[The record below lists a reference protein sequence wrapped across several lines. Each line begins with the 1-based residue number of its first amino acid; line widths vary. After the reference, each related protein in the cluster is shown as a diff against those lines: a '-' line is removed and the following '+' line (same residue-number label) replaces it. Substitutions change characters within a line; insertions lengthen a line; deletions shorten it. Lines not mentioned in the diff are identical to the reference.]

1 MGGLME
7 VPAQAAQVSPDVSLL
22 RQVAVLIVNFNTAVA
37 LERCLR
43 TLEPAIGPGLDV
55 VVVDNASGDGSV
67 DMVRRDFTSVSVIEA
82 EVNIGF
88 GKGMNLAAGHTQR
101 DFLLILNPDCFIE
114 PASIARLAA
123 SLESNSELGF
133 VGPRIDLES
142 GRPDHACLR
151 NDPDPLGALLY
162 FSRLPRLLRR
172 PGLNRYS
179 LAHADYD
186 AEQELQAGTAAC
198 LMIRGADFRAVDGFD
213 EAFFMYGEDLDLCRR
228 LREAGHLGR
237 YVPGARA
244 LHLKG
249 EASRKQSRRMLLEFH
264 RAMWVYYRK
273 HERPRH
279 AAPVNWAVAAGIG
292 VLGGAR
298 LALNAARKE
307 KAVSRR

>member
-1 MGGLME
+1 ME
-7 VPAQAAQVSPDVSLL
+7 VPAPAAQASPDRFLL
-22 RQVAVLIVNFNTAVA
+22 RRVAVLIVNHNTGAV

-43 TLEPAIGPGLDV
+43 SLQPGLGLGLEV

-67 DMVRRDFTSVSVIEA
+67 DMVRRDFAGVSVVEA
-82 EVNIGF
+82 DANLGF
-88 GKGMNLAAGHTQR
+88 GRGENLAASHTQR

-114 PASIARLAA
+114 PDSIARLAA
-123 SLESNSELGF
+123 SLDGNPELGF

-151 NDPDPLGALLY
+151 NDPDPVGALLY
-162 FSRLPRLLRR
+162 FSRLPRLFRR
-172 PGLNRYS
+172 PSLNRYS

-198 LMIRGADFRAVDGFD
+198 LMVRGADFRAVGGFD

-228 LREAGHLGR
+228 LRAAGHLGR
-237 YVPGARA
+237 YVPGAYA

-249 EASRKQSRRMLLEFH
+249 EASRKQSGRMLVEFH
-264 RAMWVYYRK
+264 RAMWIYYRK
-273 HERPRH
+273 HEQPHH

-298 LALNAARKE
+298 LVLNAARKE
-307 KAVSRR
+307 KLVSRR

>member
-1 MGGLME
+1 ME
-7 VPAQAAQVSPDVSLL
+7 VPDPSLL
-22 RQVAVLIVNFNTAVA
+22 RRVAVLVVNYNTRAV

-43 TLEPAIGPGLDV
+43 TLQPGLGLGLEV

-67 DMVRRDFTSVSVIEA
+67 DMVRRDFAAVSVVEA
-82 EVNIGF
+82 EANIGF
-88 GKGMNLAAGHTQR
+88 GKGVNLAARHTQR

-114 PASIARLAA
+114 PDSIARLAT
-123 SLESNSELGF
+123 SLDGNPELGF
-133 VGPRIDLES
+133 AGPRIDLES

-151 NDPDPLGALLY
+151 NDPDPVGALLY

-172 PGLNRYS
+172 PSLNRYS

-198 LMIRGADFRAVDGFD
+198 LMIRGADFRAVGGFD

-228 LREAGHLGR
+228 LRAGGHPGQ
-237 YVPGARA
+237 YVPGAHA

-249 EASRKQSRRMLLEFH
+249 EASRKQSGRMLLEFH
-264 RAMWVYYRK
+264 RAMWIYYCK
-273 HERPRH
+273 HEQPRH
-279 AAPVNWAVAAGIG
+279 VAPVNWAVAAGIG

-307 KAVSRR
+307 KLVSPR

>member
-1 MGGLME
+1 
-7 VPAQAAQVSPDVSLL
+7 V
-22 RQVAVLIVNFNTAVA
+22 

-43 TLEPAIGPGLDV
+43 TLEPGIAPGLEV

-67 DMVRRDFTSVSVIEA
+67 DMVRRDFTSVTVIEG

-88 GKGMNLAAGHTQR
+88 GKGMNVAAGHTQR
-101 DFLLILNPDCFIE
+101 DFLLLLNPDCFIE
-114 PASIARLAA
+114 PAAIARLAA
-123 SLESNSELGF
+123 SFQSNPELGF

-142 GRPDHACLR
+142 GRPDHASLR
-151 NDPDPLGALLY
+151 NDPDPLGAMLY

-172 PGLNRYS
+172 PSLNRYS

-186 AEQELQAGTAAC
+186 AEQDLRAGTAAC
-198 LMIRGADFRAVDGFD
+198 LMVRGADFRAVGGFD

-228 LREAGHLGR
+228 LREAGHPGR
-237 YVPGARA
+237 YVPGAHA

-307 KAVSRR
+307 KVVSRR

>member
-1 MGGLME
+1 MGGTME
-7 VPAQAAQVSPDVSLL
+7 VPAEAAEMSADLL
-22 RQVAVLIVNFNTAVA
+22 LLQRVAVLIVNYNTAPA

-43 TLEPAIGPGLDV
+43 TLEPGIELGLEV
-55 VVVDNASGDGSV
+55 LVVDNDSGDGSV
-67 DMVRRDFTSVSVIEA
+67 DMVRRDFTSVSLVEA
-82 EVNIGF
+82 GVNIGF
-88 GKGMNLAAGHTQR
+88 GKGINLAAGHTQR

-114 PASIARLAA
+114 RVSIARLAA
-123 SLESNSELGF
+123 SLESHPDLGF

-142 GRPDHACLR
+142 GRPDHASLR
-151 NDPDPLGALLY
+151 NDPDPLGAMLY
-162 FSRLPRLLRR
+162 FSRLPRLLKR
-172 PGLNRYS
+172 PSLNRYS

-186 AEQELQAGTAAC
+186 AEQELRAGTAAC
-198 LMIRGADFRAVDGFD
+198 LMVRGADFRAVGGFD

-228 LREAGHLGR
+228 LREAGHPGR
-237 YVPGARA
+237 YVPAARA

-249 EASRKQSRRMLLEFH
+249 EASRKQSARMLLEFH

-307 KAVSRR
+307 KGVSRR

>member
-1 MGGLME
+1 ME
-7 VPAQAAQVSPDVSLL
+7 VPDLSLL
-22 RQVAVLIVNFNTAVA
+22 RRVTVLVVNYNTGAV

-43 TLEPAIGPGLDV
+43 TLQPGLGLGLEV

-67 DMVRRDFTSVSVIEA
+67 AMVRRDFAAVSVVEA
-82 EVNIGF
+82 EANIGF
-88 GKGMNLAAGHTQR
+88 GKGVNLAARGTQR

-114 PASIARLAA
+114 PDSIARLAA
-123 SLESNSELGF
+123 SLDGNRLGF

-142 GRPDHACLR
+142 GRPDHASLR
-151 NDPDPLGALLY
+151 NDPDPVGALLY

-172 PGLNRYS
+172 PSLNRYS

-186 AEQELQAGTAAC
+186 AEQDLQAGTAAC
-198 LMIRGADFRAVDGFD
+198 LMIRGADFRAVGGFD

-228 LREAGHLGR
+228 LRAAGHAGLYFPR
-237 YVPGARA
+237 ARA

-249 EASRKQSRRMLLEFH
+249 EASRKQSGKMLREFY
-264 RAMWVYYRK
+264 RAMWIYYRK
-273 HERPRH
+273 HEQPRH

-298 LALNAARKE
+298 LALNAVRRE
-307 KAVSRR
+307 GRVSSR

>member
-1 MGGLME
+1 ME
-7 VPAQAAQVSPDVSLL
+7 VPAPAAQASPDLSPL
-22 RQVAVLIVNFNTAVA
+22 RRVAVLIVNYNTGAV

-43 TLEPAIGPGLDV
+43 TLQPGLGLGLEV
-55 VVVDNASGDGSV
+55 VVVDNASGDASV
-67 DMVRRDFTSVSVIEA
+67 DMVRRDFAAVSVVEA
-82 EVNIGF
+82 EANIGF
-88 GKGMNLAAGHTQR
+88 GNGMNLAASHTQR
-101 DFLLILNPDCFIE
+101 DYLLILNPDCFIE
-114 PASIARLAA
+114 PDSIARMAA
-123 SLESNSELGF
+123 SLDGNPELGF

-151 NDPDPLGALLY
+151 NDPDPVGALLY

-172 PGLNRYS
+172 PSLNRYS

-198 LMIRGADFRAVDGFD
+198 LMIRGADFRAVGGFD

-228 LREAGHLGR
+228 LRAAGQSGR
-237 YVPGARA
+237 YVPSAHA

-249 EASRKQSRRMLLEFH
+249 EASRKQSGRMLLEFH
-264 RAMWVYYRK
+264 RAMWIYYRK
-273 HERPRH
+273 HEQARH

-307 KAVSRR
+307 KLVSRR

>member
-1 MGGLME
+1 ME
-7 VPAQAAQVSPDVSLL
+7 VPAPAAQASPDRFLL
-22 RQVAVLIVNFNTAVA
+22 RRVAVLIVNHNTGAV

-43 TLEPAIGPGLDV
+43 TLQPGLGLGLEV

-67 DMVRRDFTSVSVIEA
+67 DMVRRDFAGVSVVEA
-82 EVNIGF
+82 DANLGF
-88 GKGMNLAAGHTQR
+88 GRGENLAASHTQR

-114 PASIARLAA
+114 PDSIARLAA
-123 SLESNSELGF
+123 SLDGNPELGF

-151 NDPDPLGALLY
+151 NDPDPVGALLY
-162 FSRLPRLLRR
+162 FSRLPRLFRR
-172 PGLNRYS
+172 PSLNRYS

-198 LMIRGADFRAVDGFD
+198 LMVRGADFRAVGGFD

-228 LREAGHLGR
+228 LRAAGHLGR
-237 YVPGARA
+237 YVPGAYA

-249 EASRKQSRRMLLEFH
+249 EASRKQSGRMLLEFH
-264 RAMWVYYRK
+264 RAMWIYYRK
-273 HERPRH
+273 HEQPHH

-307 KAVSRR
+307 KLVSRR

>member
-1 MGGLME
+1 ME
-7 VPAQAAQVSPDVSLL
+7 VAAPELSPDVSLL
-22 RQVAVLIVNFNTAVA
+22 RRVAVLIVNYNTSAV

-43 TLEPAIGPGLDV
+43 ILQPGLGLGLEV

-67 DMVRRDFTSVSVIEA
+67 DMVRRDFTPVGIVEA
-82 EVNIGF
+82 GANIGF
-88 GKGMNLAAGHTQR
+88 GRGMNLAAGHTQR

-114 PASIARLAA
+114 PDSIARLAA
-123 SLESNSELGF
+123 SLESNPRLGF

-151 NDPDPLGALLY
+151 ADPDPLGALLY

-172 PGLNRYS
+172 PSLNRYS

-228 LREAGHLGR
+228 LRDTGHPGR
-237 YVPGARA
+237 YIPGARA

-264 RAMWVYYRK
+264 RAMWTYYRK
-273 HERPRH
+273 HEQARH
-279 AAPVNWAVAAGIG
+279 KAPVNWAVVAGIG

-307 KAVSRR
+307 KLVSRR

>member
-1 MGGLME
+1 ME
-7 VPAQAAQVSPDVSLL
+7 VPAPAAQASPDRFLL
-22 RQVAVLIVNFNTAVA
+22 RRVAVLIVNHNTGAV

-43 TLEPAIGPGLDV
+43 TLQPGLGLGLEV

-67 DMVRRDFTSVSVIEA
+67 DMVRRDFAGVSVVEA
-82 EVNIGF
+82 DANLGF
-88 GKGMNLAAGHTQR
+88 GRGENLAASHTQR

-114 PASIARLAA
+114 PDSIARLAA
-123 SLESNSELGF
+123 SLDGNPELGF

-151 NDPDPLGALLY
+151 NDPDPVGALLY
-162 FSRLPRLLRR
+162 FSRLPRLFRR
-172 PGLNRYS
+172 PSLNRYS

-198 LMIRGADFRAVDGFD
+198 LMVRGADFRAVGGFD

-228 LREAGHLGR
+228 LRAAGHPGR
-237 YVPGARA
+237 YVPGAHA

-249 EASRKQSRRMLLEFH
+249 EASRKQSGRMLVEFH
-264 RAMWVYYRK
+264 RAMWIYYRK
-273 HERPRH
+273 HEQPHH

-307 KAVSRR
+307 KLVSRR